1 MTFPWFRRRR
11 RDEDL
16 DAEIRH
22 HLDEAIRDRIA
33 RGESVEEARANAMR
47 EFGNVGLV
55 KEVTRGM
62 WGWAW
67 LEALGQDLRF
77 GLRMLRKNTGFTL
90 VAVVTLALGIGATT
104 AIYTV
109 VNALLLHPFAYPQS
123 ERLMFLSQKYKG
135 DPDNREFAVSYLNFL
150 DWQQQQQVFS
160 HLAAMRGT
168 MFTLTGVANPEQVR
182 GAYVSPDA
190 FSLLGLAPLRGRVF
204 TADENH
210 PAAART
216 AVISYAFWQSHFA
229 GMDNIVGKIL
239 LLDQQSYTVLG
250 VMPPS
255 FKFWGGQIWL
265 PIGLTANDEKMQ
277 NRLALLGMYAVAR
290 LKPGVTLAQAR
301 AEMDV
306 VSERLAAEYPATNKD
321 TAIKIAPFIENAIEN
336 IRPSLLLLM
345 GAVGFVLLIACSNV
359 TNLLFTQAAAREKEI
374 VLRAALGASRARL
387 ILQLLIETVPLAL
400 LGGVLGWLLAGWG
413 LKALLAWLPADVIFA
428 ESQVQMDGRVL
439 WFAMGLLGL
448 TTLLC
453 GLLPAWRFSRA
464 DVNDCLKDG
473 ARTTTGGL
481 RNRRLRDALVVTEVA
496 LSVIL
501 LIGAGLLARSFQQM
515 RKVEL
520 GFDSEHLL
528 SLELSLPE
536 KNYAAA
542 QTMTFYRTLL
552 ERLVALPGVTHTGL
566 MIGSPF
572 SRFSI
577 ALPLVREGEIIK
589 DMTDATRKP
598 PVCYIPTEGESFA
611 TLGIPLRAGRLLDAR
626 DAAGSPPVAVINQAL
641 ADKAFAGQ
649 SPLGRRIFLGF
660 PDNINKSDTLPKGL
674 QKFDWL
680 TIVGVVGNT
689 RRFNLDED
697 EDRLMAYVPLAQAPP
712 ASIIVNS
719 GTLLLRT
726 SGDPAALASAARQ
739 QVLAL
744 DPDQSVSK
752 LATMDALIT
761 DSLKPQRFNTTLM
774 GVFAALA
781 LVLAA
786 VGLYGVLAYTVVQRT
801 HEIGIRLAL
810 GASSSAII
818 RLVLGQGL
826 RLTLCGIALG
836 MAGAFGLTRLLAH
849 LLFGVSKTDPLTF
862 AGIAL
867 LLLVVAALACWLP
880 ARRAAMVDPLAALRH
895 E

>member
-1 MTFPWFRRRR
+1 M
-11 RDEDL
+11 
-16 DAEIRH
+16 
-22 HLDEAIRDRIA
+22 
-33 RGESVEEARANAMR
+33 
-47 EFGNVGLV
+47 
-55 KEVTRGM
+55 
-62 WGWAW
+62 
-67 LEALGQDLRF
+67 
-77 GLRMLRKNTGFTL
+77 
-90 VAVVTLALGIGATT
+90 
-104 AIYTV
+104 
-109 VNALLLHPFAYPQS
+109 
-123 ERLMFLSQKYKG
+123 
-135 DPDNREFAVSYLNFL
+135 
-150 DWQQQQQVFS
+150 
-160 HLAAMRGT
+160 
-168 MFTLTGVANPEQVR
+168 
-182 GAYVSPDA
+182 
-190 FSLLGLAPLRGRVF
+190 
-204 TADENH
+204 
-210 PAAART
+210 
-216 AVISYAFWQSHFA
+216 
-229 GMDNIVGKIL
+229 
-239 LLDQQSYTVLG
+239 
-250 VMPPS
+250 
-255 FKFWGGQIWL
+255 
-265 PIGLTANDEKMQ
+265 
-277 NRLALLGMYAVAR
+277 
-290 LKPGVTLAQAR
+290 
-301 AEMDV
+301 
-306 VSERLAAEYPATNKD
+306 
-321 TAIKIAPFIENAIEN
+321 
-336 IRPSLLLLM
+336 
-345 GAVGFVLLIACSNV
+345 
-359 TNLLFTQAAAREKEI
+359 
-374 VLRAALGASRARL
+374 
-387 ILQLLIETVPLAL
+387 
-400 LGGVLGWLLAGWG
+400 
-413 LKALLAWLPADVIFA
+413 
-428 ESQVQMDGRVL
+428 
-439 WFAMGLLGL
+439 
-448 TTLLC
+448 
-453 GLLPAWRFSRA
+453 
-464 DVNDCLKDG
+464 
-473 ARTTTGGL
+473 
-481 RNRRLRDALVVTEVA
+481 
-496 LSVIL
+496 
-501 LIGAGLLARSFQQM
+501 
-515 RKVEL
+515 
-520 GFDSEHLL
+520 
-528 SLELSLPE
+528 
-536 KNYAAA
+536 
-542 QTMTFYRTLL
+542 
-552 ERLVALPGVTHTGL
+552 
-566 MIGSPF
+566 
-572 SRFSI
+572 
-577 ALPLVREGEIIK
+577 
-589 DMTDATRKP
+589 
-598 PVCYIPTEGESFA
+598 
-611 TLGIPLRAGRLLDAR
+611 
-626 DAAGSPPVAVINQAL
+626 AVINQAL